1 MKETHLFEN
10 KNQIKIKLAE
20 IWLIM
25 EIIKRNMTNFTEII
39 LIIHLS
45 LHHKDNSVMLEK
57 YIFEFAP
64 LEQSQMAP
72 KMMVNLDL
80 EVGGRGSAAP
90 KDFIF
95 IRGPLGYQISHQ
107 NSSTFNN
114 FGVGSPKKVLAVI
127 VAVPSHSGP
136 ATRLRFAR
144 QNSSPGSGAGAPS
157 GTGAAVLAA
166 TTTPTAA

>member
-72 KMMVNLDL
+72 RMMVNLDL

-95 IRGPLGYQISHQ
+95 YQRSTGLS
-107 NSSTFNN
+107 NFSSKFIH
-114 FGVGSPKKVLAVI
+114 FQQFWSRKPQK
-127 VAVPSHSGP
+127 
-136 ATRLRFAR
+136 
-144 QNSSPGSGAGAPS
+144 SSCSYCCCS
-157 GTGAAVLAA
+157 F
-166 TTTPTAA
+166 PTADLLHV